1 MQQPLATYK
10 DSQRQERSLAKQL
23 GGSVNAGS
31 GNGWVRKGDVRS
43 EHELWECK
51 ITSAKSYPMKIEELE
66 KLENQA
72 IVDGRIPVFLVEF
85 LKSGGEYVI
94 LSKNDYLEMRETYF
108 GNETTN
114 RVADVVQ

>member
-1 MQQPLATYK
+1 MATLK

-43 EHELWECK
+43 EQELWECK
-51 ITSAKSYPMKIEELE
+51 ITSAKSYALKAEDLE
-66 KLENQA
+66 KLEMQA
-72 IVDGRIPVFLVEF
+72 LMDGRIPVFLVEF

-94 LSKNDYLEMRETYF
+94 MNKNDYLEMRETYF
-108 GNETTN
+108 GNEAEN

>member
-1 MQQPLATYK
+1 MATIK
-10 DSQRQERSLAKQL
+10 DSQKQERSLAKEL

-31 GNGWVRKGDVRS
+31 GNGWVRKGDVRA

-51 ITSAKSYPMKIEELE
+51 ITSAKSYSLKEMDLE
-66 KLENQA
+66 KLETQA
-72 IVDGRIPVFLVEF
+72 LMDGRIPVFLVEF

-108 GNETTN
+108 GNEAKN
-114 RVADVVQ
+114 YVADVVQ